1 MHTIGNEPIG
11 SISKPLSLLE
21 PLDSD
26 NLSRDQ
32 IIEKLLNITP
42 KNTRDYKLLVETD
55 YLVDTSTKQLHQRL
69 MESKRTK

>member
-1 MHTIGNEPIG
+1 MHTIGNEPVG
-11 SISKPLSLLE
+11 SISKPFSLLE

-55 YLVDTSTKQLHQRL
+55 YLVDSSTK
-69 MESKRTK
+69 ENN